1 MHILDEELELIADL
15 AYSAS
20 MDCDCAISN
29 LEDHETAR
37 GVLQGH
43 SEKCLALV
51 EKINTE
57 RTKRLEAK
65 KNVKTRKGV

>member
-1 MHILDEELELIADL
+1 MKISDEELELIADL

-20 MDCDCAISN
+20 MDCDCAIAN

-51 EKINTE
+51 EKINIE
-57 RTKRLEAK
+57 RTKRLEAR

>member
-1 MHILDEELELIADL
+1 MHILDEELELISDL
-15 AYSAS
+15 AFTAP

-51 EKINTE
+51 EKMNIE
-57 RTKRLEAK
+57 RTKRLEAR
-65 KNVKTRKGV
+65 KNV

>member
-15 AYSAS
+15 AFTAS
-20 MDCDCAISN
+20 MDCDCAIAN

-51 EKINTE
+51 EKINIE
-57 RTKRLEAK
+57 RTKRLEDR
-65 KNVKTRKGV
+65 KNV

>member
-1 MHILDEELELIADL
+1 MLISDEELELIADL
-15 AYSAS
+15 AFTAS
-20 MDCDCAISN
+20 MDCDCAIAN
-29 LEDHETAR
+29 LDDHETAR
-37 GVLQGH
+37 WVLQGH

-65 KNVKTRKGV
+65 KNAKHTG

>member
-1 MHILDEELELIADL
+1 MLISDEELEMISDL
-15 AYSAS
+15 AFSAS

-29 LEDHETAR
+29 LDDHETAR
-37 GVLQGH
+37 WVLQGH

-65 KNVKTRKGV
+65 KNAKHTG